1 MTNKLSTMA
10 DKEKRLRKI
19 LVRID
24 KRGVLK
30 HVRTLEEAHV
40 VLVEDHTNPFKYVFY
55 KKEEY
60 QYVLTN
66 GYEFPEERVYFLV
79 ATNPRN
85 RRQVVQSVLS
95 PRHGESNHWL

>member
-1 MTNKLSTMA
+1 MA

-19 LVRID
+19 LIKIG

-30 HVRTLEEAHV
+30 HVGTLEEAHV
-40 VLVEDHTNPFKYVFY
+40 VLVENHTNPFNIKYAFY

-66 GYEFPEERVYFLV
+66 GYGFPEERVYFLV

-85 RRQVVQSVLS
+85 WQQVAQSVL
-95 PRHGESNHWL
+95 